1 MARTPPSTSTER
13 SRTDV
18 IVAIAGAHGKI
29 ALRLTRQLSADGDS
43 VIGLIR
49 NPEQA
54 TDVSDR
60 GGSPVVCD
68 LERASDEQIAT
79 AIKGADAAVFAAGAG
94 GGASAARTLT
104 VDRDGAIKLLRAAA
118 SAGVPRYLIISAGGA
133 EDRPNSDDD
142 LSIYLRAKADADAAV
157 QSSDLEWT
165 ILRPGAL
172 TDDPGTGRVRVDPT
186 PGRGTVP
193 RDDVA
198 AALARLLHD
207 ERAAHRVLCVNGG
220 DQPLDQALEAVLSG

>member
-1 MARTPPSTSTER
+1 
-13 SRTDV
+13 V

-29 ALRLTRQLSADGDS
+29 ALRLTRLLSADGDS

-49 NPEQA
+49 NPDQA

-60 GGSPVVCD
+60 GGSPVLCD
-68 LERASDEQIAT
+68 LESASEGQIVA

-94 GGASAARTLT
+94 GGGSAARTLT
-104 VDRDGAIKLLRAAA
+104 VDRDGAIKLLHAAA
-118 SAGVPRYLIISAGGA
+118 NAGVPRYLIISAGGA
-133 EDRPNSDDD
+133 EDPPDGDDD

-157 QSSDLEWT
+157 QSSDREWT

-186 PGRGTVP
+186 PGQGSVP

-198 AALARLLHD
+198 LVLARLLHD
-207 ERAAHRVLCVNGG
+207 ERAAHRVLYVNGG
-220 DQPLDQALEAVLSG
+220 DQPLDQALATVLSG

>member
-29 ALRLTRQLSADGDS
+29 ALRLTRLLSADGDS

-49 NPEQA
+49 NTDQA

-60 GGSPVVCD
+60 GGSPVLCD
-68 LERASDEQIAT
+68 LESASEGQIAA
-79 AIKGADAAVFAAGAG
+79 AINGVDAAVFAAGAG
-94 GGASAARTLT
+94 GRGGAARTLT
-104 VDRDGAIKLLRAAA
+104 VDRDGAIKLLRAA
-118 SAGVPRYLIISAGGA
+118 SNAGVPRYLIISAGGA
-133 EDRPNSDDD
+133 EDPPDSDDD
-142 LSIYLRAKADADAAV
+142 LSVYLRAKADADAAV

-165 ILRPGAL
+165 ILRPGPL
-172 TDDPGTGRVRVDPT
+172 TDDPGTGQVRLDSST
-186 PGRGTVP
+186 GRGAVS

-198 AALARLLHD
+198 AALAGLLHD
-207 ERAAHRVLCVNGG
+207 ERAAHRVLYVNGG

>member
-1 MARTPPSTSTER
+1 
-13 SRTDV
+13 V

-29 ALRLTRQLSADGDS
+29 ALRLTRLLSADGDS

-49 NPEQA
+49 NTDQA

-60 GGSPVVCD
+60 GGSPVLCD
-68 LERASDEQIAT
+68 LESASEGQIAA
-79 AIKGADAAVFAAGAG
+79 AINGADAAVFAAGAG
-94 GGASAARTLT
+94 GRGGAARTLT
-104 VDRDGAIKLLRAAA
+104 VDRDGAIKLLRAA
-118 SAGVPRYLIISAGGA
+118 SNAGVPRYLIISAGGA
-133 EDRPNSDDD
+133 EDPPDGDDD

-157 QSSDLEWT
+157 QSTDLEWT

-172 TDDPGTGRVRVDPT
+172 TDDPGTGRVRVDPM
-186 PGRGTVP
+186 PGRGTVS

-207 ERAAHRVLCVNGG
+207 ERAAHRVLYVNGG

>member
-1 MARTPPSTSTER
+1 M
-13 SRTDV
+13 

-29 ALRLTRQLSADGDS
+29 ALRLTRLLSADGDR

-49 NPEQA
+49 NPDQA

-60 GGSPVVCD
+60 GGSPVLCD
-68 LERASDEQIAT
+68 LESASEGQIAA

-94 GGASAARTLT
+94 GGGAARTLT

-118 SAGVPRYLIISAGGA
+118 NAGVPRYLIISAGGA
-133 EDRPNSDDD
+133 EDPPDSDDD

-157 QSSDLEWT
+157 QSSELEWT
-165 ILRPGAL
+165 ILRPGPL

-186 PGRGTVP
+186 TGRGTVP

-198 AALARLLHD
+198 AVLARLLHD
-207 ERAAHRVLCVNGG
+207 ERAAHRVLYINGG
-220 DQPLDQALEAVLSG
+220 DQPLDQVLDAVLSG

>member
-1 MARTPPSTSTER
+1 MARTPPSTLTER

-29 ALRLTRQLSADGDS
+29 ALRLTRLLSADGNS

-49 NPEQA
+49 TPDQA

-60 GGSPVVCD
+60 GGSPTLCD
-68 LERASDEQIAT
+68 LESASEEQIAT

-94 GGASAARTLT
+94 GGSTGARTLT
-104 VDRDGAIKLLRAAA
+104 VDRDGAIKLLHAAA

-133 EDRPNSDDD
+133 EDRPDGDDG
-142 LSIYLRAKADADAAV
+142 LSVYLRAKADADAAV
-157 QSSDLEWT
+157 QSSDREWT
-165 ILRPGAL
+165 ILRPGPL
-172 TDDPGTGRVRVDPT
+172 TDDRGTGRARLDPT
-186 PGRGTVP
+186 PGRGTVS

-198 AALARLLHD
+198 AVLARLIHD
-207 ERAAHRVLCVNGG
+207 ARAAHLVLYINGG
-220 DQPLDQALEAVLSG
+220 DQPLDQALEAALSG

>member
-13 SRTDV
+13 WRTDV
-18 IVAIAGAHGKI
+18 IVATGGAHGKI
-29 ALRLTRQLSADGDS
+29 VLRLTRLLSADGDS

-49 NPEQA
+49 APDQA

-60 GGSPVVCD
+60 GGSPVLCD
-68 LERASDEQIAT
+68 LESASEEQIAT

-94 GGASAARTLT
+94 GRGSAARTLT

-118 SAGVPRYLIISAGGA
+118 NAGVPRYLIVSAGGA
-133 EDRPNSDDD
+133 EDPPDRDDD

-157 QSSDLEWT
+157 QSSDSEWT

-172 TDDPGTGRVRVDPT
+172 TDDPDSR
-186 PGRGTVP
+186 
-193 RDDVA
+193 
-198 AALARLLHD
+198 RLS
-207 ERAAHRVLCVNGG
+207 V
-220 DQPLDQALEAVLSG
+220 